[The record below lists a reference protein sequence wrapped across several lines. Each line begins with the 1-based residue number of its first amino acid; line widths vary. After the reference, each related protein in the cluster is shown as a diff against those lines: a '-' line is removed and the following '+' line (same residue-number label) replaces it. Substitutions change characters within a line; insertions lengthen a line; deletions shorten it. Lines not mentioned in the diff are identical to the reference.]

1 MSKLADI
8 FLAGGQE
15 RAHEIAR
22 AFEQDLASDGV
33 VVAMPLPTGRM
44 NGSGHPTAGAMSAPV
59 ARDEP
64 PPESGT
70 PTESDKTDKPDKTE
84 VRRSNES
91 EALHRLLVDTRRK
104 FDDLDALK
112 GTLDEM
118 VLPFRG
124 AMRALDEERALS
136 AQLSR
141 QLNDRAVAYDK
152 LRDELQHVENKA
164 RWLAAE
170 AENLRETLDRAR
182 ETGHAT
188 ENARLLL
195 AEEIKRRDATIAALE
210 RQLEEEALQRRGF
223 GENCRALQEQTFQA
237 ERRVSELNDTL
248 VEAERRCE
256 TLKQDKRALW
266 RAAEQARE
274 GVERLQRRLA
284 EGEGE
289 LTAMRT
295 ELIKLEGRRA
305 EACAERNR
313 LADAVDELRAQH
325 RAEQQSFNERIEAL
339 DARAAAAERQMTEM
353 RRRLIERTEEARAF
367 VCKAAEAT
375 MARATAERRL
385 ASLQV
390 ARGVGGRNDDDPTET
405 RTALS
410 EYLRALNL
418 KSREMALASAAEKMA
433 LLGERKEQATPPRRT
448 SHAEADNQVENLVA
462 AFQDERSRP
471 RDIEKTLDAARQA
484 DARLA
489 REVADLSGELDTGL
503 DARFRN
509 GAPAALARAN
519 GRSAPTQRG
528 ALGYEAGLVARLR
541 RPARDDDRGL
551 PVS

>member
-1 MSKLADI
+1 MA
-8 FLAGGQE
+8 AQ
-15 RAHEIAR
+15 
-22 AFEQDLASDGV
+22 V
-33 VVAMPLPTGRM
+33 V
-44 NGSGHPTAGAMSAPV
+44 
-59 ARDEP
+59 RDESP
-64 PPESGT
+64 PPESET
-70 PTESDKTDKPDKTE
+70 PTESDKSDKAE
-84 VRRSNES
+84 VRRSDES
-91 EALHRLLVDTRRK
+91 EALHGLLVDTRRK

-112 GTLDEM
+112 GSLDEM
-118 VLPFRG
+118 MLPFRG

-136 AQLSR
+136 ARLSR
-141 QLNDRAVAYDK
+141 QINDRAVAYDK

-164 RWLAAE
+164 QWLAAE
-170 AENLRETLDRAR
+170 AENLREALDRAR

-195 AEEIKRRDATIAALE
+195 GEEIKRRDATIAALE

-223 GENCRALQEQTFQA
+223 GENCRALQEQALQA
-237 ERRVSELNDTL
+237 ERRVSEVQDTL
-248 VEAERRCE
+248 AEAERRCE

-274 GVERLQRRLA
+274 DAERLKRRLA

-289 LTAMRT
+289 LNTVRT
-295 ELIKLEGRRA
+295 GLIKLEARRA
-305 EACAERNR
+305 EACDERNR

-325 RAEQQSFNERIEAL
+325 RAEQQSVDERIEAL

-390 ARGVGGRNDDDPTET
+390 TRGVRGHDDDDPTET

-433 LLGERKEQATPPRRT
+433 LLGERKEQAPPPHRPLR
-448 SHAEADNQVENLVA
+448 AEADKALENLVA
-462 AFQDERSRP
+462 AFQDEGSRP

-489 REVADLSGELDTGL
+489 REAADLSGELDT
-503 DARFRN
+503 AAA
-509 GAPAALARAN
+509 APS
-519 GRSAPTQRG
+519 RSG
-528 ALGYEAGLVARLR
+528 ALGYEGGLVARLR
-541 RPARDDDRGL
+541 RPAEDDDTGR
-551 PVS
+551 PVA